1 MSHLELEVQRHL
13 VLDALDGFLNAGRNE
28 SGGTKRSQQP
38 GLSQSDDQLLT
49 GNAVR
54 HCSCHVGQ
62 AHLMRGEKT
71 RIAKLVRLH
80 GGYLRQQ
87 FRSSAGGVKRLVGA
101 EANLPLA
108 PDDVARVLEL
118 KQHSPLLF
126 GIKGEEV
133 GVELDRRV
141 LHSRSRV
148 KLE

>member
-1 MSHLELEVQRHL
+1 
-13 VLDALDGFLNAGRNE
+13 
-28 SGGTKRSQQP
+28 
-38 GLSQSDDQLLT
+38 
-49 GNAVR
+49 
-54 HCSCHVGQ
+54 
-62 AHLMRGEKT
+62 MRGEKA

-101 EANLPLA
+101 EADLPLA
-108 PDDVARVLEL
+108 SDDVARTLKL

-126 GIKGEEV
+126 GIKGEVV

-141 LHSRSRV
+141 LRSRSRV